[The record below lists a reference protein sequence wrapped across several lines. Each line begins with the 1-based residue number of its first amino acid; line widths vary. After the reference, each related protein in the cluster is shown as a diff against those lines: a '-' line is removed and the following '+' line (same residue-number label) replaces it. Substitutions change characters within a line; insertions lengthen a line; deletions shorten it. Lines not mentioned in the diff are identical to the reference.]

1 MRLVRVTVR
10 VAAGLVEVTMPKSSS
25 LGAKAMGL
33 GCVVVA
39 GRMAA
44 WGAALSAWT
53 ARVPGLVEVLVRA
66 MVHSAPG
73 AKVVGQLWAMVK
85 LVAVIWRL
93 VAARVPRLRRVIL
106 GEASVE
112 RARLGAEVGLSLAR

>member
-1 MRLVRVTVR
+1 MTVR

-44 WGAALSAWT
+44 WG
-53 ARVPGLVEVLVRA
+53 G
-66 MVHSAPG
+66 G
-73 AKVVGQLWAMVK
+73 VVGLDGEGAGIGGGAGEGDGA
-85 LVAVIWRL
+85 LGAGGEGGGAV
-93 VAARVPRLRRVIL
+93 VGD
-106 GEASVE
+106 GEAGGGESGDCWP
-112 RARLGAEVGLSLAR
+112 RGCRDCGG